1 MNFLPLA
8 NNPRYA
14 RLMQDKIVQE
24 RLHKAHEDY
33 LALLH
38 LLPVSFKREEEAH
51 RRRALTPTIDESS
64 LSEDVRE
71 FERFNPAYKGALPP
85 TQHNIGQDV
94 GQDRGQNI
102 EEARHHTLAVW
113 KQILESKL

>member
-14 RLMQDKIVQE
+14 KLMQDKIVQE
-24 RLHKAHEDY
+24 RLRKAHEDY

-51 RRRALTPTIDESS
+51 KRRALTPTIDESS

-85 TQHNIGQDV
+85 P
-94 GQDRGQNI
+94 
-102 EEARHHTLAVW
+102 
-113 KQILESKL
+113 